1 MAEENG
7 QDERLYQDEVDYDE
21 EEEEILDEDI
31 IEDEVDDDDGMD
43 GEIAVAEEEEGAGQG
58 ADQGKGQMLYIPGI
72 GYIPLS
78 SLGGLGQG
86 LNLGGARQ
94 TQAAPNPEGER
105 EWKGFGEM
113 PLVTQQSI
121 MDLAEALEEDE
132 KKDLTILI
140 IGKGGTGKSSTT
152 NSLLNEKAA
161 NVLTFQQDN
170 TRPIVY
176 SRRAPSGFV
185 LQVIDTPS
193 LLDQDAVSEGR
204 LEAVAKCIKDREVDA
219 VLFLDRLDE
228 YSVGTTDKALIE
240 GVTRFFG
247 PAIWTNTVLCFS
259 RGDESSAPPGIDF
272 YDHVAQRENQVK
284 NAIASA
290 GGVSANMASALIE
303 NSSRCPTN
311 ADGEKIVA
319 GDVPWIADVLEKV
332 VEVALNNAPYEY
344 SPEAAQK
351 ASNPNRRR
359 KWLIPLV
366 LAAQIGAKFLLD
378 KLLDDDGCKGDEN
391 GPFDSQTIKERRAEL
406 KEEKEERRREKQRKA
421 AAASSSNPLADLD
434 DDDDDDILP
443 GNNNDDDD
451 EWDDDDFADE

>member
-1 MAEENG
+1 MCT
-7 QDERLYQDEVDYDE
+7 
-21 EEEEILDEDI
+21 DED
-31 IEDEVDDDDGMD
+31 
-43 GEIAVAEEEEGAGQG
+43 EGAGQGGAG

-94 TQAAPNPEGER
+94 TQAPPNPEGER
-105 EWKGFGEM
+105 EWKGFGDM

-140 IGKGGTGKSSTT
+140 LGKGGTGKSSTT

-185 LQVIDTPS
+185 LHVIDTPS
-193 LLDQDAVSEGR
+193 LLDQDAVSEGVRVYISCRMCVCIVGCIKYPCSHMQR

-247 PAIWTNTVLCFS
+247 PSIWTNTVLCFS

-284 NAIASA
+284 SAIASA
-290 GGVSANMASALIE
+290 GGVSADMASALIE

-406 KEEKEERRREKQRKA
+406 KEEKEERRREKQRN
-421 AAASSSNPLADLD
+421 AASSSNPLADLD
-434 DDDDDDILP
+434 DDDILP
-443 GNNNDDDD
+443 GNNDDDD